1 MIISLNF
8 REKLK
13 EKLFPFVRHF
23 FGEAFEHFIEL
34 GFWGL
39 LLKLYFG
46 LHWKNLVALVVL
58 IIILSIFK
66 KAYYKEDMFLAF
78 AIMMLFQENILLG
91 WFLFIYISYFR
102 GITGL
107 YEEENRKSEKYSVL
121 KSRALGFIGQYIA
134 PFLLL
139 FVARKNKELRDNLFF
154 LTFLW
159 FLHHLN
165 YYILL
170 LLDVLTHK
178 KDYTIKQV
186 KEIFSKA
193 LKDTKINFII
203 TFVLFVLFKNL
214 IITFVYKVVSWGIL
228 DYLFE
233 ALSWLI

>member
-1 MIISLNF
+1 
-8 REKLK
+8 
-13 EKLFPFVRHF
+13 
-23 FGEAFEHFIEL
+23 
-34 GFWGL
+34 
-39 LLKLYFG
+39 
-46 LHWKNLVALVVL
+46 
-58 IIILSIFK
+58 
-66 KAYYKEDMFLAF
+66 YKEDMFLAF

-107 YEEENRKSEKYSVL
+107 YEQENRKSEKYSVL
-121 KSRALGFIGQYIA
+121 KSKALGFIGQYIA

-214 IITFVYKVVSWGIL
+214 IITFVYKVVSWGVL